1 MMHQAPIEPT
11 GQPIGAQYRLFVAA
25 LIGIIAALAACWFA
39 YDSHVNT
46 RKAYLIERNFRFLSE
61 HGRALGAV
69 LANYEHIFQ
78 SILEGK
84 SNTFPEKSRC
94 AQDSEVRVDLKKLC
108 VAPHVKRVTVSET
121 KRQKGEL
128 SVQFAK
134 HEARLDYATN
144 LVGCTKKNDQSL
156 CSIHAEI
163 DISEIMEDLP
173 VEALFSDL
181 LLADKE
187 GHVVYQRRSRQD
199 ASDHQFA
206 DLGILL
212 PKQQATQY
220 DKTLPVMEIASVGGT
235 SFRVFAQ
242 SGLISVRHQPAG
254 VHYVDFIL
262 SGIVSSERFDAEA
275 SAIPSH
281 LLLIAVGMI
290 LAAFLTLPYLK
301 LKALQPNE
309 LMTRMDV
316 LTLMF
321 SSLMWVGYLTFSLS
335 LFIEHQQSLAS
346 FDDMLNASANAISK
360 NFAED
365 LKDARRQL
373 SMLDALC
380 ESNPTCHTTIKEPG
394 KDSWFV
400 RFSITPGNGKNT
412 LELDAGEPRTAT
424 LFSYDLNKV
433 FWVGRNGTKLVDW
446 ARQRAWQKVSLG
458 EREYVK
464 RILDGSGLPL
474 SRSHATDDHYWI
486 EPTYS
491 WVSGKNTV
499 VVSEPSRIRA
509 GQTSSA
515 VVALELR
522 MPSVMDPVVQPGF
535 GFAVLNRLG
544 KVIFHSDSKRNLR
557 EDFFAETDQNEELRS
572 HVLAHTSHFSSGQYW
587 GKDRRF
593 YTMPLDDTDGWSLV
607 VYRDSAI
614 LDDAELRALF
624 AGLLLFILYSALILG
639 VGLFGFV
646 IYPDLKQGQSNW
658 LWPQPDHATAYRR
671 ITFLNIALLVLF
683 GLLQGHPYLELT
695 YPNLHQLLLL
705 SPFVLPLVMA
715 LTIYALVAFR
725 GRRPGGDKP
734 RYRRD
739 YTMMAVSCLLL
750 FAMVPAYGFFK
761 FALNGEMNL
770 YALFTQFDF
779 NKDMHQ
785 REQALQKFYQGVTF
799 HPDTAGE
806 QFVRT
811 RVTGYSRDVYTQFR
825 LHPRLDVQ
833 PGLSEKILALLR
845 SLLNDRLSAEMGGLL
860 DDRKGYNRTWL
871 AGKKA
876 DVPPVSAGWF
886 DRALSDLG
894 LGRSAQDKSLNL
906 PPCIPDWLYWALS
919 LGTLATL
926 GIRHTATHAM
936 EKRNQLAPMAVLVFL
951 LILVVAF
958 TIWPNPPVFFGLA
971 AVALFFHI
979 LSTLPRITEEGLSK
993 LRPAIDGEQQPE
1005 QQKSQD
1011 ELDRPGTVNPMSHIL
1026 WPVKIGLVALAG
1038 FIIFTQEEYR
1048 PIALAALA
1056 TILPEISKLLP
1067 ELHKILGGLKPDK
1080 ARISVG

>member
-1 MMHQAPIEPT
+1 MMSQAPIDPT
-11 GQPIGAQYRLFVAA
+11 GQPVGAQYRLFVAA
-25 LIGIIAALAACWFA
+25 LVGIVAALATCWFV
-39 YDSHVNT
+39 YDSHVNS

-61 HGRALGAV
+61 HGRALGTV
-69 LANYEHIFQ
+69 LANYENIFQ

-84 SNTFPEKSRC
+84 PHTFPGESRC
-94 AQDSEVRVDLKKLC
+94 AHDSEVRVELKKLC

-121 KRQKGEL
+121 KKQQGEL

-134 HEARLDYATN
+134 NEARLDYATN

-173 VEALFSDL
+173 VEELFSDL

-187 GHVVYQRRSRQD
+187 GHVVYQRRSRQHS
-199 ASDHQFA
+199 SDLQFA

-212 PKQQATQY
+212 AKQQATGY
-220 DKTLPVMEIASVGGT
+220 DKALPVMEAASVGGT

-242 SGLISVRHQPAG
+242 TGLVLLRHQPAG
-254 VHYVDFIL
+254 VPHSIDFIL
-262 SGIVSSERFDAEA
+262 SGIVPSERFDAEA
-275 SAIPSH
+275 LAIPSH
-281 LLLIAVGMI
+281 LLLIAIGMI
-290 LAAFLTLPYLK
+290 LAAFLTLPYVK

-309 LMTRMDV
+309 SMTLTDV

-321 SSLMWVGYLTFSLS
+321 SSLMWVGFLTFSLS
-335 LFIEHQQSLAS
+335 LFIAHQQNHVL
-346 FDDMLNASANAISK
+346 FDQLLDRSADAIRK

-373 SMLDALC
+373 SLLDSLC
-380 ESNPTCHTTIKEPG
+380 ESNPTCHTTIMGPG
-394 KDSWFV
+394 KDSWFI
-400 RFSITPGNGKNT
+400 RFSITPGNGNNT
-412 LELDAGEPRTAT
+412 LELEEDAGEPRTAA
-424 LFSYDLNKV
+424 LLSYDLNKM
-433 FWVGRNGTKLVDW
+433 FWIGRDGAKLVDW
-446 ARQRAWQKVSLG
+446 WRRRAWQKVSLG

-464 RILDGSGLPL
+464 RIFEGSGLPV
-474 SRSHATDDHYWI
+474 SRSHATDDQHWI

-509 GQTSSA
+509 GRISA
-515 VVALELR
+515 VAALELR

-535 GFAVLNRLG
+535 GFAVLNHLG

-557 EDFFAETDQNEELRS
+557 EDFFAETDQNEELRA
-572 HVLAHTSHFSSGQYW
+572 HLLARTPHFSSGQYW

-593 YTMPLDDTDGWSLV
+593 FAMPLRDTDGWSLV
-607 VYRDSAI
+607 VYRDGAI

-646 IYPDLKQGQSNW
+646 IYPDLKQGQGGW
-658 LWPQPDHATAYRR
+658 LRPRQEHATAYRR
-671 ITFLNIALLVLF
+671 ITFLNIALLILF
-683 GLLQGHPYLELT
+683 GFVQGQGHLELN
-695 YPNLHQLLLL
+695 YPNWHQLLLL
-705 SPFVLPLVMA
+705 SPFVLPLIMA
-715 LTIYALVAFR
+715 LTVYALVAFR
-725 GRRPGGDKP
+725 LGSHPGGDNR
-734 RYRRD
+734 RYQRD

-761 FALNGEMNL
+761 FALNGEMTL

-779 NKDMHQ
+779 AKDLDQ
-785 REQALQKFYQGVTF
+785 REQALRKFYQDVTF
-799 HPDTAGE
+799 RPDTAGE
-806 QFVRT
+806 QFVRA
-811 RVTGYSRDVYTQFR
+811 RLTGYGRDVYTEFL
-825 LHPRLDVQ
+825 LHPQLDTQ
-833 PGLSEKILALLR
+833 PGLSEKVLALLR
-845 SLLNDRLSAEMGGLL
+845 TTLNDHLSSEMGGLL
-860 DDRKGYNRTWL
+860 DREGYNRTWL
-871 AGKKA
+871 DRKQ
-876 DVPPVSAGWF
+876 DVRPDV
-886 DRALSDLG
+886 ALSSIPG
-894 LGRSAQDKSLNL
+894 SAQDKALKL
-906 PPCIPDWLYWALS
+906 PPGIPDWLYWTLS
-919 LGTLATL
+919 LGALLVLQVRYAATQ
-926 GIRHTATHAM
+926 AM
-936 EKRNQLAPMAVLVFL
+936 EKRDQLAPMAVLVLL
-951 LILVVAF
+951 LILVMGF
-958 TIWPNPPVFFGLA
+958 IIWPSPSVFLGVA
-971 AVALFFHI
+971 AVGLFMQI
-979 LSTLPRITEEGLSK
+979 LYTLPQITNEGLRSLHRQ
-993 LRPAIDGEQQPE
+993 LRPTINGPQQPE
-1005 QQKSQD
+1005 TQPKPQD
-1011 ELDRPGTVNPMSHIL
+1011 EQDRPGTVSFWSQIL